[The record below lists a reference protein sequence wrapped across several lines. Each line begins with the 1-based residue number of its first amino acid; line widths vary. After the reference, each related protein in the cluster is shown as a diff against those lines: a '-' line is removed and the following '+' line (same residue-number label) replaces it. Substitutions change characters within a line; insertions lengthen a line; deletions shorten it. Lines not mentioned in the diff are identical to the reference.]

1 MRGAACRHLTQTQ
14 ASVIHHDVMRT
25 TMYSIRCAF
34 VALLALSLV
43 TARPAM
49 LLAHAG
55 PTTEHACGMHMSHG
69 AEHPA
74 HHCSGADA
82 GSCCDDCLCA
92 CAVSSE
98 FARPAVAVVA
108 HELRT
113 ETAPPDR
120 DEPTRARWSP
130 ALRLPPPIGP
140 PSFTRS

>member
-1 MRGAACRHLTQTQ
+1 
-14 ASVIHHDVMRT
+14 
-25 TMYSIRCAF
+25 MYTLRSAF

-55 PTTEHACGMHMSHG
+55 PAAEHECGMHMSHG
-69 AEHPA
+69 AQHSG

-92 CAVSSE
+92 CLVGTGFTQPVIAI
-98 FARPAVAVVA
+98 VV
-108 HELRT
+108 HEVRT
-113 ETAPPDR
+113 ATALPSPVT
-120 DEPTRARWSP
+120 PIRARWSP

-140 PSFTRS
+140 PSSTRS

>member
-1 MRGAACRHLTQTQ
+1 
-14 ASVIHHDVMRT
+14 MRT
-25 TMYSIRCAF
+25 LLYSLRCAF

-55 PTTEHACGMHMSHG
+55 PVADHGCGMQMSHG
-69 AEHPA
+69 EHHPG

-92 CAVSSE
+92 CAIGTG
-98 FARPAVAVVA
+98 FTQPAVSIAAPTV
-108 HELRT
+108 RT
-113 ETAPPDR
+113 KATVPSPVQ
-120 DEPTRARWSP
+120 TFRARWSP

-140 PSFTRS
+140 PVSTRS